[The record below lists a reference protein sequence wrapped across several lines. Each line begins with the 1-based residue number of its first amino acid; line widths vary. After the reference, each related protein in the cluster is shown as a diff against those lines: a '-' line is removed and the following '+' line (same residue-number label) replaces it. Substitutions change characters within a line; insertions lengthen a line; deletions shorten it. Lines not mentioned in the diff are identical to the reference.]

1 MHDAA
6 MSMNPE
12 LAMNLVRQAERMS
25 REELARLQEERL
37 HFLVAHARANSPFL
51 AEKYRDLPEK
61 PCLKDIP
68 VLERAEGVAHFDDWM
83 CDRSVTA
90 RKLGEFLANPAT
102 MGQDFLDRYR
112 VLSTSGSTAAPLHIV
127 RDARHNQINAALLQS
142 RFWNGG
148 KLGGI
153 AAIQRPW
160 PKACAITAGGGRHSS
175 YLSFL
180 RMRQAYE
187 ANGKADRIAFCSIE
201 TPLPRL
207 VDELNGFQPEI
218 LGSYPSILQILAKAQ
233 KAGRLAIRPLVLCS
247 SAEYLAPDVLAML
260 EAVFQCPVMDNY
272 CSTEGGEVAMLCKAN
287 HLHLNSDWIIMEPVD
302 ADNNPVEEGLS
313 DGILLTNLANL
324 VQPVIRYRVS
334 DRARLRKEPCACGSP
349 FPVLEIEGRKED
361 MLEFPARNGSF
372 FLSPPVMMVAA
383 LHVPGCA
390 ACQFIQRSP
399 TELEIRCE
407 PMANAERAAVATALA
422 EILIRILKANDAEDV
437 RVRASTEAPRR
448 GNSGKLRVF
457 VKDFD

>member
-1 MHDAA
+1 
-6 MSMNPE
+6 MNPE
-12 LAMNLVRQAERMS
+12 LAMKLVRQAEGMTQ
-25 REELARLQEERL
+25 EALARLQEERL
-37 HFLVAHARANSPFL
+37 HFLLAHARANSPFL
-51 AEKYRDLPEK
+51 AEKYKNLPEK
-61 PCLKDIP
+61 PSLRDIP
-68 VLERAEGVAHFDDWM
+68 ILERAEGVAHFDDWM
-83 CDRSVTA
+83 CDRNVTA
-90 RKLGEFLANPAT
+90 RKLEDFLANPAT
-102 MGQDFLDRYR
+102 MRQDFLNRYR
-112 VLSTSGSTAAPLHIV
+112 ALSTSGSTAAPLHIV
-127 RDARHNQINAALLQS
+127 RDMRHNHINAALLQS

-153 AAIQRPW
+153 AEIQRPW
-160 PKACAITAGGGRHSS
+160 PRACAITAGNGRHSS

-180 RMRQAYE
+180 RMQKAYE
-187 ANGKADRIAFCSIE
+187 ENGKGDRIAFCSIE
-201 TPLPRL
+201 TPLPSL
-207 VDELNGFQPEI
+207 VDTLNAFQPEI

-233 KAGRLAIRPLVLCS
+233 KAGRLAIRPLALCS
-247 SAEYLAPDVLAML
+247 SAEYLSPDVLAML
-260 EAVFQCPVMDNY
+260 EEVFQCPVMENY

-334 DRARLRKEPCACGSP
+334 DRARLRKQPCACGSP

-361 MLEFPARNGSF
+361 ILEFPARNGSF

-399 TELEIRCE
+399 TELEIRCV
-407 PMANAERAAVATALA
+407 PMENAERAAVAKALTDVMV
-422 EILIRILKANDAEDV
+422 RILKANDAEDV
-437 RVRASTEAPRR
+437 RVRASDEAPKR